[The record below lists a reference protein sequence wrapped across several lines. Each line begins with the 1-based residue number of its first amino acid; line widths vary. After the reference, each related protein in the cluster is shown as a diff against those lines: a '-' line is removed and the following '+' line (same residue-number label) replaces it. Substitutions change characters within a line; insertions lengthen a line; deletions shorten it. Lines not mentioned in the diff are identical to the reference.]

1 MAKVKIVIIV
11 AKIIIIDDDCDNC
24 GKGED
29 NDNHDACDNC
39 DHFFSL
45 GVLVKLKI
53 FERKHKRLS
62 IFLSYCRVALIVAAW
77 QPG

>member
-11 AKIIIIDDDCDNC
+11 AKIMIIDDDFDNC
-24 GKGED
+24 SKCEE
-29 NDNHDACDNC
+29 NDNHDACDDCN
-39 DHFFSL
+39 HFFSL

-62 IFLSYCRVALIVAAW
+62 IFLSYCIISY
-77 QPG
+77 